1 MELNNV
7 NELIFDIDS
16 SNKLEEIKFKTEE
29 VKSEKELLDIK
40 KKNIINTV
48 NKFGKSEHLEILKII
63 QKYEDI
69 KYTENSNGI
78 FINLNTIPESVLL
91 EIEKFVTYYIIKKDY
106 LKQEKTKQEN
116 IKKIIKN
123 NIEKKCDL
131 KINEMKKEKNDE
143 EIKYYNEL
151 RDIDQNEMYYQ
162 ESNFSLP
169 KINYKN

>member
-1 MELNNV
+1 M
-7 NELIFDIDS
+7 
-16 SNKLEEIKFKTEE
+16 
-29 VKSEKELLDIK
+29 
-40 KKNIINTV
+40 
-48 NKFGKSEHLEILKII
+48 
-63 QKYEDI
+63 
-69 KYTENSNGI
+69 
-78 FINLNTIPESVLL
+78 
-91 EIEKFVTYYIIKKDY
+91 
-106 LKQEKTKQEN
+106 KQEKTKQEN

-131 KINEMKKEKNDE
+131 KISENKKESNDD

>member
-1 MELNNV
+1 MELNNA

-29 VKSEKELLDIK
+29 VKSEKELLNIK

-69 KYTENSNGI
+69 KYTENNNGI
-78 FINLNTIPESVLL
+78 FVNLNTIPESVLL

-116 IKKIIKN
+116 IKNIIKN

-131 KINEMKKEKNDE
+131 KISENKKESNDD